1 MNTLSKYFNLP
12 RFEQEPSPRTFS
24 FPLCP
29 YDSIILHH
37 RILATMLF
45 RASKLPGRSQTPVRQ
60 KRFLLLLAGLAV
72 LLAGS
77 GHAYA
82 QTSLQLPSQV
92 DSIFVFYSDYQITQ
106 SALESVLGPAI
117 RYIPDIWMY
126 NIPDTDLTY
135 MLQYLSNK
143 SAISLDGH
151 PLQRA
156 PDVGNFVLTYNPNPN
171 SEYEQSARE
180 WLMDNE
186 LLEQEIG
193 WLNENFRLPH
203 DVNVVAAEC
212 GVANAFY
219 YPDTSTVGICYEFI
233 DELFDMWYRHN
244 EDDLA
249 GADDFAYDVTVETL
263 YHEMGHAIL
272 DIYKL
277 PFTGKEEN
285 VADQFA
291 AVILS
296 YTYDDDTGHN
306 VGQNMML
313 NVALNYQ
320 YMAQDRASDPETV
333 IPYWGVHG
341 LDEQRSYNILCYAY
355 GADAAYNQDLVEY
368 GLLPEERAV
377 WCEDEYEQIEYAFAH
392 MLSYYTNGFFD

>member
-1 MNTLSKYFNLP
+1 
-12 RFEQEPSPRTFS
+12 
-24 FPLCP
+24 
-29 YDSIILHH
+29 
-37 RILATMLF
+37 MLF